1 MSPKTMSN
9 GEGDPLSTFP
19 GQIGD
24 LATMQDQVTHVME
37 ENQLLTNVVSPR
49 DPT

>member
-1 MSPKTMSN
+1 MSN

-19 GQIGD
+19 GQIGN
-24 LATMQDQVTHVME
+24 LAIMQDRVTHVLE

-49 DPT
+49 DSTEML